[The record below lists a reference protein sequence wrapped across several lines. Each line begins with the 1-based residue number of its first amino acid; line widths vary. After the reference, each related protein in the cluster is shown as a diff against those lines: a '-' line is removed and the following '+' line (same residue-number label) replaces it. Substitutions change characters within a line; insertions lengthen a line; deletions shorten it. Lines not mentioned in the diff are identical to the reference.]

1 MGYISSLLE
10 SSPMSKFFKILIL
23 TLSLAG
29 VHAHADDAATQFH
42 LGGDIYAVH
51 THLLPYKGTEDAI
64 AGTLYFRFGDSR
76 LVPFVRGTHSS
87 YYYLNEAGGNTAYT
101 SDNRSGLGIGL
112 DYNLTSYLR
121 IRVIEESIHN
131 GLSGQTYDQFSY
143 GLIYNQYI
151 GFGFFD
157 LNNYAEAFVIPRV
170 SSNEA
175 DAFARVQALIPFVIG
190 QDASSSHRVYPFV
203 QVKAKA
209 NDNDLFGVSGQ
220 NASVGAGYKWAK
232 AYEDKGQLAFLLEG
246 HSLFYQSKNFNG
258 DWNQILAVI
267 QYTY

>member
-1 MGYISSLLE
+1 MSNLLKSLI
-10 SSPMSKFFKILIL
+10 F

-64 AGTLYFRFGDSR
+64 AGTLYFQFGDSK
-76 LVPFVRGTHSS
+76 LVPFVRGTYSS
-87 YYYLNEAGGNTAYT
+87 YYYLNEAAGNTAYT

-112 DYNLTSYLR
+112 DFNLTSYLR

-131 GLSGQTYDQFSY
+131 GLSGQSYDQFSY

-151 GFGFFD
+151 GLGFFD

-170 SSNEA
+170 SSGEV
-175 DAFARVQALIPFVIG
+175 DTFARVQALIPIVHAQSG
-190 QDASSSHRVYPFV
+190 SSSHRVYPFV
-203 QVKAKA
+203 QAKAKV
-209 NDNDLFGVSGQ
+209 NDNDVFGVSGY

-232 AYEDKGQLAFLLEG
+232 GFENKGQLAFLLEG
-246 HSLFYQSKNFNG
+246 HSLFYQSKDFNG
-258 DWNQILAVI
+258 DWNQILATL
-267 QYTY
+267 QYKY